1 MNRKF
6 QLICMLMASTLVIA
20 ASVFVSTVYAKGANF
35 PHANDVAHNA
45 NTNEPY
51 MKDCKEDHSA
61 KDCATGPGNN
71 GEFTSGAAHEIN
83 KP

>member
-1 MNRKF
+1 MMM
-6 QLICMLMASTLVIA
+6 IGAVVIGS
-20 ASVFVSTVYAKGANF
+20 SVFVSTVYAGANRD
-35 PHANDVAHNA
+35 HANDVAPNA
-45 NTNEPY
+45 NTNGPY
-51 MKDCKEDHSA
+51 MKDCRQHDSA